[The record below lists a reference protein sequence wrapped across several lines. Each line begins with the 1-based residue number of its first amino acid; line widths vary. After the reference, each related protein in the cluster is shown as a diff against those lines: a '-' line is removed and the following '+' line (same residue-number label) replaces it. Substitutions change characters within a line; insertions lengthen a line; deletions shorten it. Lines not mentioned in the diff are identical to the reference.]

1 MVDAHSNVVALKR
14 EHEKLKGHGLDG
26 GGGPP
31 HDEGMEARLAKLEG
45 VIPNLATKVDV
56 EALRGDLHKMDA
68 SIVRWMIATILT
80 LFLGFAGLFFTM
92 QNSIHVGMAR
102 TTQPAVPV
110 AAPAPPP
117 IIIQLPPQQIQATAP
132 AQPPPPPAK
141 P

>member
-1 MVDAHSNVVALKR
+1 MNGRPPLRIINSNGPPSGPI
-14 EHEKLKGHGLDG
+14 ET

-31 HDEGMEARLAKLEG
+31 NDGHMDERLAKLEG
-45 VIPNLATKVDV
+45 IIPNLATKVDV

-92 QNSIHVGMAR
+92 QNSIHAGMAR
-102 TTQPAVPV
+102 AAQPAAPV
-110 AAPAPPP
+110 AAPASPP
-117 IIIQLPPQQIQATAP
+117 IIIQMPPQQIQAPAT